1 MDDARCGRDQACV
14 QKNHCLIINSEQVVP
29 KHHDTFTE
37 SAGYFRAR
45 VCSFIN
51 GIVNLIMF
59 MSHDGI

>member
-1 MDDARCGRDQACV
+1 MRT
-14 QKNHCLIINSEQVVP
+14 KKPLPHCLIINSEQVVP

-45 VCSFIN
+45 VYSFIN

-59 MSHDGI
+59 MSHDGV